1 MRFAIT
7 FDYLCPFA
15 AISNETVVAA
25 LKDGTDHE
33 VDFRAF
39 SLSQVHLEDGE
50 TPVWER
56 GEDPPSGVLAL
67 QWGLAV
73 RDHFPDAF
81 HDVHVALFAIRHK
94 HGRNINDLTEI
105 RAAAA
110 GAGLDPDKVEK
121 IVAGG
126 GPLRALAD
134 DHTRNVQEHKVW
146 GVPTFITADRAVF
159 VRFMERPADGAEA
172 RQVVDRTLD
181 LIAWRQLN
189 EFKQTFVPR

>member
-25 LKDGTDHE
+25 LRDGADHE
-33 VDFRAF
+33 VEFRAF
-39 SLSQVHLEDGE
+39 SLSQVHLEEGE
-50 TPVWER
+50 QPVWER
-56 GEDPPSGVLAL
+56 QDPPSGVLAL

-73 RDHFPDAF
+73 RDQFPDAF

-94 HGRNINDLTEI
+94 HGRDLNDVAEI
-105 RAAAA
+105 RAAVAS
-110 GAGLDPDKVEK
+110 AGLDPDEVEK
-121 IVAGG
+121 VVAGG
-126 GPLRALAD
+126 GPLRALRD

-159 VRFMERPADGAEA
+159 VRYMERPADGAAA
-172 RQVVDRTLD
+172 RQTVDRTLD
-181 LIAWRQLN
+181 VIGWTQLN
-189 EFKQTFVPR
+189 EFKQTFIPR